1 MKNEKLAEMKR
12 ADAFPL
18 GKGRRANLTF
28 LRKKTRENKRGIAQ
42 ERKCDRTTTMP
53 ESGGKNVRSI
63 NRRQAINLPGKSH

>member
-28 LRKKTRENKRGIAQ
+28 LRKKREM
-42 ERKCDRTTTMP
+42 E
-53 ESGGKNVRSI
+53 I
-63 NRRQAINLPGKSH
+63 NEET